1 LFYFIINDMRVFGT
15 GRKLNT
21 ILYNPSY
28 DFSDCLVNP
37 MKTSLSRRQLLQLSL
52 AGLSMLSAR
61 KFSYAQR
68 SSVRTIAGT
77 GVAGFESQGAI
88 GNLAQ
93 TTRVNNP
100 YGIVVGP
107 GPDSALYF
115 CEVDS
120 GRVRRMDLNTRLL
133 STVAGN
139 GEKAYRGDGG
149 LALEASFSAPHE
161 IRFDGEG
168 NLYMV
173 SRDSHTV
180 RRIDRNSGRVSTV
193 AGTGE
198 AGFSG
203 DGGPANAAQLRQPH
217 SIAFD
222 ARGDLLI
229 CDIGN
234 SRLRRINMSS
244 GIISTLSGTGER
256 ITTPDSGPIT
266 GTPLLGPRSIDTDA
280 AGNAYLVL
288 REGNAVFRLDI
299 EGNRLQRIAGTGV
312 RGYTGDSGTAI
323 KATFNGPKGIAYSEQ
338 DHSLYIVDTENHVI
352 RRMSLNTGIVDTVL
366 GSGEPGDGPN
376 GDPRQCKLN
385 RPHGVC
391 VYAGLLYVTDS
402 ESHRVREVSG
412 LLGLEKSRKL
422 ERIN

>member
-1 LFYFIINDMRVFGT
+1 MRVFGT
-15 GRKLNT
+15 GGKLNR
-21 ILYNPSY
+21 ILYNHYCDPYTPPLILMRS
-28 DFSDCLVNP
+28 
-37 MKTSLSRRQLLQLSL
+37 SLSRRQLLQLSL
-52 AGLSMLSAR
+52 AGLSTLSAR
-61 KFSYAQR
+61 KFSYAQQSRVR
-68 SSVRTIAGT
+68 SIAGT
-77 GVAGFESQGAI
+77 GVAGFKSEGAI
-88 GNLAQ
+88 DNLAQ

-107 GPDSALYF
+107 DASLYF

-120 GRVRRMDLNTRLL
+120 GRVRRMDLHTRLL

-139 GEKAYRGDGG
+139 GEKTYSGDGG
-149 LALEASFSAPHE
+149 LALDASFSAPHE
-161 IRFDGEG
+161 IRFDDQG

-180 RRIDRNSGRVSTV
+180 RRIDRNSGTVSTV

-203 DGGPANAAQLRQPH
+203 DGGPANAALLRQPH

-234 SRLRRINMSS
+234 SRLRRIDMSS

-256 ITTPDSGPIT
+256 IATPDSGPIT

-288 REGNAVFRLDI
+288 REGNAVFRLNTD
-299 EGNRLQRIAGTGV
+299 GNRLQRIAGTGD
-312 RGYTGDSGTAI
+312 RGYTGDGAAAI
-323 KATFNGPKGIAYSEQ
+323 NATFNGPKGIAYSEQ

-366 GSGEPGDGPN
+366 GSAERGDGPD
-376 GDPRQCKLN
+376 GDPLQCKLN

-391 VYAGLLYVTDS
+391 VHAGLLYVTDS
-402 ESHRVREVSG
+402 ESHRVKEVSG
-412 LLGLEKSRKL
+412 LLG
-422 ERIN
+422 